1 MPQNAKERYVF
12 SISMALIMGAIMT
25 AWNLWWDDMLRFSI
39 FLPSYLLRL
48 AVSLI
53 VLFIIVTPLSI

>member
-25 AWNLWWDDMLRFSI
+25 AWNIWWEDMLRFSI
-39 FLPSYLLRL
+39 FLPSY
-48 AVSLI
+48 
-53 VLFIIVTPLSI
+53 